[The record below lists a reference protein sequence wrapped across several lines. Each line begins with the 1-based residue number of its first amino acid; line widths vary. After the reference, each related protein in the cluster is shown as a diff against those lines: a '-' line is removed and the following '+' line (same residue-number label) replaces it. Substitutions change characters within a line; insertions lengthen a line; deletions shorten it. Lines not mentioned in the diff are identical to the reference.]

1 MTTKETADYHAFL
14 LRFWREDQL
23 TGWRALLE
31 DPHTGRSFGFSSMKQ
46 LYEFL
51 EEQTS
56 GGLSE
61 TDPK

>member
-1 MTTKETADYHAFL
+1 
-14 LRFWREDQL
+14 L

-31 DPHTGRSFGFSSMKQ
+31 DPHSGRSVGFSSMKQ

-51 EEQTS
+51 EDQTS